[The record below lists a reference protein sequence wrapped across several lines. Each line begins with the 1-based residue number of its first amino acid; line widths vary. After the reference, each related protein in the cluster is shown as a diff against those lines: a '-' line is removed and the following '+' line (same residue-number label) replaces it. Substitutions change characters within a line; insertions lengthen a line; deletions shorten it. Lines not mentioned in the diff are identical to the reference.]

1 MSLRAAVERF
11 LLETRMSPRSL
22 GIAALG
28 DKNAIGRLRRGVTFG
43 PARVA
48 KLRAYMARVDREPA
62 IELASQLRPTVL
74 ERTYAEVEPTEGCDD
89 MLAFA
94 KRAKRG
100 SKALLAAI
108 ERAHPDRIAA

>member
-11 LLETRMSPRSL
+11 LAETRMSPRSL

-28 DKNAIGRLRRGVTFG
+28 DKNAIGRLRRGVKFG
-43 PARVA
+43 AARTA
-48 KLRAYMARVDREPA
+48 KLREYMARVDREPA

-74 ERTYAEVEPTEGCDD
+74 ARTFAEVEATDGCDD

-94 KRAKRG
+94 KRTQRG
-100 SKALLAAI
+100 SQALLDAI
-108 ERAHPDRIAA
+108 ARAHPDRIAA